1 MRGWTDV
8 AFRAAATKN
17 ENMDAI
23 RFNTVVGDDQVI
35 HLPEGLVVPSG
46 PCEVT
51 LTPAPSEIV
60 SQAKLPPGTWDWLLE
75 LVAEAERNP
84 VDLPTDLAENHDFY
98 AHGKPR
104 E

>member
-1 MRGWTDV
+1 MNNAVMDV
-8 AFRAAATKN
+8 
-17 ENMDAI
+17 I

-35 HLPEGLVVPSG
+35 HVPSGINVPSG

-51 LTPAPSEIV
+51 LTPRSTEPSIPDDIKQL
-60 SQAKLPPGTWDWLLE
+60 SNWLLE
-75 LVAEAERNP
+75 LAAEAERCP
-84 VDLPTDLAENHDFY
+84 ADLPSDMAENHDFY